1 MAGTWPRAH
10 GGLSSLVPSGL
21 GGPCPGGDDIGQQAV
36 PGRQHRWHGGHGG
49 LSTSRAVTWGW
60 VASGAAGCPWELGRH
75 SIQVPRKSTRR
86 GTLLCA

>member
-1 MAGTWPRAH
+1 MGP
-10 GGLSSLVPSGL
+10 VSGL
-21 GGPCPGGDDIGQQAV
+21 ELTEASPPWFPVGSEDPARAGMTGQQAV

-49 LSTSRAVTWGW
+49 LSTSRAVTWGG

-86 GTLLCA
+86 GTLVCA